1 MPRNRRS
8 KARIINAKRVYFI
21 LQKQTRWAQ
30 LHRETNANRPNFSPT
45 HFRRS
50 LRTGA
55 LANMEWDTFEDDDRK
70 VVKGAKWLNGIE
82 TDELALETLQ
92 MSEKKERDI
101 MLLEKIDEARMLQSA
116 SSSQIE
122 GGEGDQEDFI
132 DVESRALVASANET
146 EMTTTMQH
154 SMIENKVSDT

>member
-1 MPRNRRS
+1 
-8 KARIINAKRVYFI
+8 
-21 LQKQTRWAQ
+21 
-30 LHRETNANRPNFSPT
+30 
-45 HFRRS
+45 
-50 LRTGA
+50 
-55 LANMEWDTFEDDDRK
+55 MEWDTFEDDDRK